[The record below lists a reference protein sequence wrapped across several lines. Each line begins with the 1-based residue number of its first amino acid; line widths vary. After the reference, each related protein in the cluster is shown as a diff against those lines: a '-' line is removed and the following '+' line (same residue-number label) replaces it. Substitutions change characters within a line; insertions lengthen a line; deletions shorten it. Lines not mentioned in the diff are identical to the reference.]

1 MYRLYEWVGTRP
13 PPASGHLLLAA
24 RTAHAPAGDVRP
36 NRTYYSEFVRERP
49 FSDGRTILVDQG
61 TKDQFLKI
69 IPFPVEQS
77 LKD

>member
-1 MYRLYEWVGTRP
+1 MYRLYEWIGTRP
-13 PPASGHLLLAA
+13 PPASGHLLRSAA
-24 RTAHAPAGDVRP
+24 DAPAGRLRP
-36 NRTYYSEFVRERP
+36 KRAYYSEFVRERP

-77 LKD
+77 LKE